1 MVFGSYGDLGIQKG
15 LLRKRL
21 RSQGFRTKGATAT
34 VAIRVARG
42 VTIGVLSSYSIG
54 GH

>member
-15 LLRKRL
+15 LLRKRF
-21 RSQGFRTKGATAT
+21 RSQRFRTKGATVT

-42 VTIGVLSSYSIG
+42 VIIGVLNS
-54 GH
+54 